1 MKNKLKIKYKKTSMY
16 HHEVFYLFSIELRL
30 LSLIV
35 VHQSNLKADL
45 MRNEGYHAVMKLS
58 RYTVRYDGKEVYFII
73 KICKIVYLTFPS
85 QCENNR
91 ENWLKM
97 WV

>member
-1 MKNKLKIKYKKTSMY
+1 MY
-16 HHEVFYLFSIELRL
+16 HYEVFCLFSIELQL

-35 VHQSNLKADL
+35 VHQLNLKADL
-45 MRNEGYHAVMKLS
+45 KRNVEYHAVMKLN